1 MFPRLFFSRHEQKS
15 FFYLLIVFC
24 LVYIYELANFNVS
37 IDDEILAQAGICDFA
52 ALGRWLHPLVRK
64 VLWPQVVVPAGP
76 LLLFG
81 AAMAIS
87 YVYALRMFGVKR
99 PAAAHYAIFAAFV
112 LYPVWPAQL
121 EFSAN
126 IIPVAIGLLA
136 AVFAAWLVQCESP
149 SRLHFLTRSITCAFL
164 VSVSVGAYQSLAL
177 VFLVFATSGALW
189 ALLQNDRK
197 SPPWVSFGLRIG
209 VSVAICVAGM
219 LLSLVFAKITMLA
232 CQTGPSAYAESFFH
246 PEAITENP
254 LGLLKLIN
262 KEAGRLFWNYW
273 KDFGSA
279 SFVFVAAIIGSL
291 AISVTAVRPRLKLA
305 ALVVLL
311 GIFYLPT
318 GFIVITGNVLPI
330 RAYLAA
336 AAVMCCFLLLA
347 HSLSRSP
354 ATRGVV
360 LALAVLA
367 AIQGLYINSIQ
378 QARGWSA
385 QHHDAALASAIYNE
399 VVRRH
404 DPRDGQAIFLEIRG
418 AKRFDS
424 IYPSVVTGTQGGS
437 FFEWDGGN
445 PPRMLAY
452 MRMLG
457 YTNVHA
463 LAEETPGAHAAA
475 FQDMPAWP
483 AEGSVRRV
491 GKGFLVKLSAP

>member
-1 MFPRLFFSRHEQKS
+1 MFPRLSFSRPEQKS

-24 LVYIYELANFNVS
+24 LAYIYELANFNVS
-37 IDDEILAQAGICDFA
+37 IDDEIQVQAEICYFA
-52 ALGRWLHPLVRK
+52 GLGRWMHPLVRK

-81 AAMAIS
+81 AAMAVS
-87 YVYALRMFGVKR
+87 YVYVLRMFGVKR
-99 PAAAHYAIFAAFV
+99 LAAAHYAIFAAFA
-112 LYPVWPAQL
+112 LYPAWPAQL

-136 AVFAAWLVQCESP
+136 AVLAAGLALCESP
-149 SRLHFLTRSITCAFL
+149 SRWHFLARSIASALL
-164 VSVSVGAYQSLAL
+164 VAVSVGAYQSLAL
-177 VFLVFATSGALW
+177 VFLVFAISGALW
-189 ALLQNDRK
+189 ALLQDNQK
-197 SPPWVSFGLRIG
+197 PPAWARFGWRVG
-209 VSVAICVAGM
+209 ASVVICVAGM
-219 LLSLVFAKITMLA
+219 VLSLVFAKITLLA
-232 CQTGPSAYAESFFH
+232 CQLAPSAYAESFFH
-246 PEAITENP
+246 PEAITGNP
-254 LGLLKLIN
+254 LGLLKLIS
-262 KEAGRLFWNYW
+262 KEAGRLFWSYW
-273 KDFGSA
+273 RDFGSA
-279 SFVFVAAIIGSL
+279 RFAFAAAIIGSA
-291 AISVTAVRPRLKLA
+291 AICVVAVRPSLKLA
-305 ALVVLL
+305 ALVALF

-354 ATRGVV
+354 AARSVV

-404 DPRDGQAIFLEIRG
+404 DPRDGQAIFLKIRG

-424 IYPSVVTGTQGGS
+424 IYPSVDTGTQGAS

-463 LAEETPGAHAAA
+463 FAEEMPGAHAAA
-475 FQDMPAWP
+475 FEEMPVWP
-483 AEGSVRRV
+483 AEGAVRRV
-491 GKGFLVKLSAP
+491 GKGFLVKLPAP